1 MTKITASN
9 LLMVGITGSGKS
21 ALCSVIAAVCG
32 GDPALFPSSD
42 GSDAHTQEPIAC
54 MCNTTNFGKINIM
67 DGPGLMDTR
76 GTSADEVNI
85 RTIVDFTKSQ
95 KTLSA
100 MIIVCNEANV
110 RFDGAMQDII
120 KLLVDSFGISVL
132 GITAIVFT
140 HAAGIRTP
148 AQARIKATEFSN
160 MVSSRVGLTSG
171 ILNMPV
177 YQVDCFPSELSKLGV
192 SDSRIAEVSEKT
204 NLALFDLL
212 RWAASNNT
220 IDMTNAIYGE
230 YEAAKAVRESEIATA
245 EAERQ
250 RVIEQAKAEEA
261 ERQRIIEQAK
271 AEEAERQRII
281 EQAKAEEAERQR
293 IIEQAKAKK
302 AAEAVRVAAA
312 EAVRIAAAN
321 HIAQLLAK
329 QQSDESARIAAAN
342 HAAQL
347 LANQIKASEA
357 ASIAAANHAAA
368 LQRAYN
374 NNNNNNNNDDS
385 CSIM

>member
-21 ALCSVIAAVCG
+21 ALCSILASLCG
-32 GDPALFPSSD
+32 GDPSLFPSSD

-54 MCNTTNFGKINIM
+54 ICNTVNFGKITIM

-132 GITAIVFT
+132 SITAIVFT

-148 AQARIKATEFSN
+148 EQARIKATEFSN
-160 MVSSRVGLTSG
+160 MVSLRVGLAPG

-192 SDSRIAEVSEKT
+192 SDSRIAEVSAKT
-204 NLALFDLL
+204 NIALFDLI
-212 RWAASNNT
+212 RWGANNNM

-230 YEAAKAVRESEIATA
+230 YEAAKAVRESEIAA
-245 EAERQ
+245 A
-250 RVIEQAKAEEA
+250 EA

-293 IIEQAKAKK
+293 IIEQAKAE
-302 AAEAVRVAAA
+302 EA
-312 EAVRIAAAN
+312 
-321 HIAQLLAK
+321 
-329 QQSDESARIAAAN
+329 ARIAAAK

-347 LANQIKASEA
+347 LANQQAAAAETARIVAANHAAQLIASQNAAEA
-357 ASIAAANHAAA
+357 ARITAANHTAQLLANQQAAAKAASDAAANHAAA
-368 LQRAYN
+368 LQQALAQQPWHHN
-374 NNNNNNNNDDS
+374 GSDGDS

>member
-21 ALCSVIAAVCG
+21 ALCGVIASLCG
-32 GDPALFPSSD
+32 GDSSLFPSSD

-54 MCNTTNFGKINIM
+54 ICNTVNFGKITIM

-132 GITAIVFT
+132 SITAIVFT

-148 AQARIKATEFSN
+148 EQARIKATEFSN
-160 MVSSRVGLTSG
+160 MVSSRVGLAPG

-177 YQVDCFPSELSKLGV
+177 YQVDCFPFELSKLGV
-192 SDSRIAEVSEKT
+192 SDSRIAEVSAKT

-212 RWAASNNT
+212 RWAASNNM

-230 YEAAKAVRESEIATA
+230 YEAAKAVRESEIAAA
-245 EAERQ
+245 EAEQ
-250 RVIEQAKAEEA
+250 
-261 ERQRIIEQAK
+261 QRIIEQAK
-271 AEEAERQRII
+271 AEEAERQRLI
-281 EQAKAEEAERQR
+281 EQAKAAEAERQR
-293 IIEQAKAKK
+293 VIEQAKATEAERQRVIEQAKVAEAERQRLIEQAK
-302 AAEAVRVAAA
+302 AAEA
-312 EAVRIAAAN
+312 
-321 HIAQLLAK
+321 
-329 QQSDESARIAAAN
+329 ARIAAAN

-347 LANQIKASEA
+347 LANQQVAAEA
-357 ASIAAANHAAA
+357 ARVAAANHAAA
-368 LQRAYN
+368 LQQAWQQAARHHDN
-374 NNNNNNNNDDS
+374 SDDNS